1 MHAYHRERV
10 VRGVLRGSRETVGG
24 GEPNAS
30 GQHPGDR
37 RGDHR
42 HTMGTQPARR
52 SREAPRH
59 PRRCRRLKRRPPE
72 VAQSLN
78 DARKPRI
85 RDVISAIIHNQVIA
99 EHPTGDTGIPCI
111 ESSMRTKYCPF
122 WCAVDALAGPRMR
135 VRYGDSTIGR
145 LNTSAE
151 SGAAEAAINWLSA
164 SAMARSRSSVA
175 CW

>member
-1 MHAYHRERV
+1 VIAITASRDMHAYHRERV

-111 ESSMRTKYCPF
+111 ESSMRTHILP
-122 WCAVDALAGPRMR
+122 VSGLSALAPEPHRTTPS
-135 VRYGDSTIGR
+135 GDS
-145 LNTSAE
+145 
-151 SGAAEAAINWLSA
+151 
-164 SAMARSRSSVA
+164 RSFA
-175 CW
+175 

>member
-59 PRRCRRLKRRPPE
+59 PRRCRGLKRRPPE

-99 EHPTGDTGIPCI
+99 EHPTRDTGIPCI
-111 ESSMRTKYCPF
+111 ESSMRTRILP
-122 WCAVDALAGPRMR
+122 VLGLAR
-135 VRYGDSTIGR
+135 S
-145 LNTSAE
+145 
-151 SGAAEAAINWLSA
+151 
-164 SAMARSRSSVA
+164 ARSRTEQRPRATVEASRNRRSVLSSA
-175 CW
+175 ASRL